1 MSEVRQ
7 NRRATTY
14 ATRTQLSTDE
24 KVMMTE
30 RIKKMMPDESEKNLI
45 RLMHEWNS
53 DNPNRLINLTH
64 LRRIRDSIPDNSSAE
79 EFWDSVKSKV
89 ESELLTG
96 NLKVTGEQ
104 FETVSKMDKNGRETK
119 VLDSKKIPFITD
131 AQSESLK
138 FDFQKEAYCRP
149 GEDGRFIQSTKL
161 LKDHFRNHLYAK
173 GIVLAP
179 FGSFMN
185 REEQETLTSLVG
197 NSSQWRPSET
207 EGVWKRISEAVVEN
221 KFKEGILE
229 ILHPAFSDE
238 EKREDRLNPNYSIL
252 REVAQ
257 KLGKSDVL
265 ADLSKV

>member
-1 MSEVRQ
+1 M
-7 NRRATTY
+7 
-14 ATRTQLSTDE
+14 
-24 KVMMTE
+24 
-30 RIKKMMPDESEKNLI
+30 
-45 RLMHEWNS
+45 
-53 DNPNRLINLTH
+53 H
-64 LRRIRDSIPDNSSAE
+64 LRRIRDRIPDNSSAE

-89 ESELLTG
+89 ESEL
-96 NLKVTGEQ
+96 LKVTGEQ

-119 VLDSKKIPFITD
+119 VLDSKNIPFITD

-149 GEDGRFIQSTKL
+149 GKDRRFIQSTKL
-161 LKDHFRNHLYAK
+161 LKDHFRNYFYAK

-179 FGSFMN
+179 FGSFIL
-185 REEQETLTSLVG
+185 REEQKTLTSLVG

-207 EGVWKRISEAVVEN
+207 EGVWKRISEAVVE
-221 KFKEGILE
+221 KQFKEGILK

-238 EKREDRLNPNYSIL
+238 EKREDRLNPNYIIL

-265 ADLSKV
+265 ADLSKVRLLIKVDFAS